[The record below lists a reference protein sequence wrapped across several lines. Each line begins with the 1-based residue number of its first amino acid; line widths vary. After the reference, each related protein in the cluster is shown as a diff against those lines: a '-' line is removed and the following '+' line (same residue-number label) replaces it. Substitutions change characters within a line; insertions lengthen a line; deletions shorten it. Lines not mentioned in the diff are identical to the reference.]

1 MKKFLFSRQ
10 LEKAY
15 FITAAVGVALTIYSL
30 LALEVIK
37 ISCRFYKSYLHQ
49 GLEISSSIAYII
61 SLILFLLYVYGAVK
75 HRSKFVKWKKM
86 LLVAAL
92 VQIIFSVM
100 FCFAFVSSIF
110 YCFFDDVDLS
120 TLFYWGPH

>member
-15 FITAAVGVALTIYSL
+15 FITAAVGVALTIYGL
-30 LALEVIK
+30 LALEVVK

-61 SLILFLLYVYGAVK
+61 SLILFLLYAYGVVK

-92 VQIIFSVM
+92 VQIIFSIM
-100 FCFAFVSSIF
+100 LYFAFVSSIF
-110 YCFFDDVDLS
+110 YCFFDGVDLS
-120 TLFYWGPH
+120 TSFYWGPH